1 MKQQCCSFFY
11 LIAFLSLV
19 KCFFALPPPY
29 LDEAAKRAEFV
40 GYKNM
45 DMKKLDK
52 VLQKCFECVSTSK
65 EGSKYGYGSETCTNN
80 TGWNTISEYGIIR
93 TGSAF
98 VTAYNWPFSYNSQS
112 TSGQGAN
119 YKSNDFKVWSD
130 YHKESNRLDEL
141 LAKCYECIRDRKK
154 APKSA
159 AFNSFSAP
167 SFSSM
172 GGVDGIPQNSLAHWL
187 SGPVVNTGGKWV
199 SAGQSMYSNGYGYGS
214 TNLKTHNNQFA
225 HTLSCMVGT
234 LGVDAYMQACEYG
247 NSYCQIVYS
256 AWTTTAGAI
265 LNQARGSCVPI
276 CVPFRASFGPNGETK
291 TTCSTGTLSNKLN
304 PICLV
309 GDLSTTSTNPAAP
322 VQCPDNSI
330 CGISAGQSSCVLN
343 CVTTGA
349 TPGTSDTCS
358 SADYGLKTERGPLCY
373 VGTFGS
379 NAPLG
384 EVIPSPPLTSDKNY
398 AYLAGCGKDQFCMT
412 VTSSTTVVGSC
423 QSTCAN
429 SSTTT
434 CTRIDFANKRGPICY
449 FGIFGNSNRPQACDF
464 GQVCKRDNIILPT
477 GNSISQGSCASAST
491 CYNSPT
497 TYCCNTDLCN
507 AYDTNL
513 NIKKCDENEYASTLS
528 ATSASSNLAASA
540 ASTVKEASI

>member
-1 MKQQCCSFFY
+1 MQQCCSLFY

-19 KCFFALPPPY
+19 KCFSALPPPY
-29 LDEAAKRAEFV
+29 PDEASKRAEFT

-45 DMKKLDK
+45 EMKKLDK

-80 TGWNTISEYGIIR
+80 TGWNTVSEYGVIR

-98 VTAYNWPFSYNSQS
+98 VTAYNWPLSYSLPS
-112 TSGQGAN
+112 SSGQGPN

-167 SFSSM
+167 SFSTMDLNIGS
-172 GGVDGIPQNSLAHWL
+172 PQNSLAYWL
-187 SGPVVNTGGKWV
+187 SGPVVHTGGKWV

-214 TNLKTHNNQFA
+214 TNLKTHNNQYA
-225 HTLSCMVGT
+225 QTLSCMVGT

-247 NSYCQIVYS
+247 NSYCQVFYS
-256 AWTTTAGAI
+256 GWSLSGART
-265 LNQARGSCVPI
+265 NQAFGSCVPI
-276 CVPFRASFGPNGETK
+276 CVPFAGFFGEGGELWN
-291 TTCSTGTLSNKLN
+291 TCSTGTLSNKLN
-304 PICLV
+304 AICLV
-309 GDLSTTSTNPAAP
+309 GDLSAASTIPAAP
-322 VQCPDNSI
+322 VMCPYNQI
-330 CGISAGQSSCVLN
+330 CGFSDGIGSCTSN
-343 CVTTGA
+343 CVS
-349 TPGTSDTCS
+349 SDTQACS
-358 SADYGLKTERGPLCY
+358 SADYGFKSLRGPLCY

-384 EVIPSPPLTSDKNY
+384 VTAIPSPPAAAATNY
-398 AYLAGCGKDQFCMT
+398 AYLAGCGVTQICQT
-412 VTSSTTVVGSC
+412 VTSSTTTVGSC
-423 QSTCAN
+423 VPSCSN

-434 CTRIDFANKRGPICY
+434 CTTIDYANKRGPICY
-449 FGIFGNSNRPQACDF
+449 FGVFGNSNRPQACDF
-464 GQVCKRDNIILPT
+464 GQVCRRDNIILPT
-477 GNSISQGSCASAST
+477 GNSISTGSCATS
-491 CYNSPT
+491 CYNGPT

-507 AYDTNL
+507 AYETNL
-513 NIKKCDENEYASTLS
+513 NTKKCDENEYAATLS

-540 ASTVKEASI
+540 ASIVKEASI